1 MAAIVLDRERQIGYS
16 WAAIKRLKK
25 EHGIN
30 FLTLVSGG
38 TEWYLEPDIFS
49 AVLWC
54 GLVDDDAALTVE
66 QVDGMV
72 SLSKLTAITTAMLQA
87 VGEALQE
94 GEQGANPPTRSTD
107 SSA

>member
-54 GLVDDDAALTVE
+54 GLVDDDPTLTVDH
-66 QVDGMV
+66 VDALV
-72 SLSKLTAITTAMLQA
+72 SLPKLTAITTAMLQA
-87 VGEALQE
+87 VGEALGE
-94 GEQGANPPTRSTD
+94 GEQGVNPPTPSTA
-107 SSA
+107 SSG

>member
-54 GLVDDDAALTVE
+54 GLVDNDTALTVD

-72 SLSKLTAITTAMLQA
+72 TLPKLTAITGAMLEA
-87 VGEALQE
+87 VGEALQG
-94 GEQGANPPTRSTD
+94 GEQNANPPTRSTG
-107 SSA
+107 SSG

>member
-38 TEWYLEPDIFS
+38 TE
-49 AVLWC
+49 
-54 GLVDDDAALTVE
+54 
-66 QVDGMV
+66 
-72 SLSKLTAITTAMLQA
+72 
-87 VGEALQE
+87 
-94 GEQGANPPTRSTD
+94 
-107 SSA
+107 